1 MSHPYDRYGNYYD
14 LFGVDSKA
22 GAEEIRK
29 AYRARL
35 KEWHPDK
42 NQDRKEDAEEMTKAL
57 NMAYYIL
64 SDPARRKNYDRML
77 RFSKGKNFDRYVD
90 DEAFGMKVEKA
101 APALGRILQS
111 VRDLYSLFKDAVQG
125 NYKLHSMSLGI
136 IGGGLLYLIIP
147 ADFIPD
153 FIPFLGFLD
162 DVAVLSVIIKA
173 LQGELLA
180 YRHWKKGS
188 ESLN

>member
-1 MSHPYDRYGNYYD
+1 MTQIYDKYDNYYD
-14 LFGVDSKA
+14 LFGVHSKA
-22 GAEEIRK
+22 GPEEIRK

-42 NQDRKEDAEEMTKAL
+42 NPDRKEEAEAMTKAL
-57 NMAYYIL
+57 NMAYHIL

-90 DEAFGMKVEKA
+90 DEAFGRKVEKA

-125 NYKLHSMSLGI
+125 RYKLHPMSIGM

-162 DVAVLSVIIKA
+162 DVAVLTVIIKA

-180 YRHWKKGS
+180 YRHWKKGN
-188 ESLN
+188 EPLN

>member
-1 MSHPYDRYGNYYD
+1 MTYPHDKYGNYYD
-14 LFGVDSKA
+14 LFGVHSKA
-22 GAEEIRK
+22 GPEEIRK

-42 NQDRKEDAEEMTKAL
+42 NPDRKEDAEEMTKAL

-77 RFSKGKNFDRYVD
+77 RFSNGKNFDRYVD
-90 DEAFGMKVEKA
+90 DEAFWRKVEKA
-101 APALGRILQS
+101 APSLNQILQN
-111 VRDLYSLFKDAVQG
+111 VRDLYSLFKDAVQRK
-125 NYKLHSMSLGI
+125 YKLHPMSLGI

-147 ADFIPD
+147 TDFIPD
-153 FIPFLGFLD
+153 FIPFVGFLD
-162 DVAVLSVIIKA
+162 DVAVLTTIIKA
-173 LQGELLA
+173 LQGELLT
-180 YRHWKKGS
+180 YRNWKKGN

>member
-1 MSHPYDRYGNYYD
+1 MSHPYDKHGNYYD
-14 LFGVDSKA
+14 LFGVHSKA
-22 GAEEIRK
+22 GLEEIRK

-42 NQDRKEDAEEMTKAL
+42 NPDRKEEAEEMTKAL

-64 SDPARRKNYDRML
+64 CDPARRKNYDRML
-77 RFSKGKNFDRYVD
+77 RFSKGKNFDGYVD
-90 DEAFGMKVEKA
+90 DEAFGRKVEKA
-101 APALGRILQS
+101 APAFGRMLQS
-111 VRDLYSLFKDAVQG
+111 VRELYSLFRDAVQG
-125 NYKLHSMSLGI
+125 KYKLHPMSLGI